1 MFVKYCLFSLKL
13 WFFWTLSV
21 LLQRW
26 FSTCLVCVHKLSSRE
41 NRERP
46 ESGIFLKIRKKT
58 PYVMNTL
65 LCCLFD
71 VHCYVIAFTSFLN
84 NPGIRICLY
93 IYTKYHVNNNGQHQ
107 SETRDFIVIRS
118 GRPANAGHIAGLRP
132 RDVENNLL
140 IVIYKSILISLFTY
154 VKYSMNEVK

>member
-1 MFVKYCLFSLKL
+1 MLLLSGHLLYNHCYYRVFIKYCVFSLKCCD
-13 WFFWTLSV
+13 LSE
-21 LLQRW
+21 LCQFCCTAGFLPAW
-26 FSTCLVCVHKLSSRE
+26 CVYTQWHRGKTEKGQS
-41 NRERP
+41 P
-46 ESGIFLKIRKKT
+46 EYFKNSEKKT

-118 GRPANAGHIAGLRP
+118 GRPANA
-132 RDVENNLL
+132 NNTA
-140 IVIYKSILISLFTY
+140 V
-154 VKYSMNEVK
+154 

>member
-1 MFVKYCLFSLKL
+1 
-13 WFFWTLSV
+13 
-21 LLQRW
+21 
-26 FSTCLVCVHKLSSRE
+26 
-41 NRERP
+41 
-46 ESGIFLKIRKKT
+46 
-58 PYVMNTL
+58 MNTL

-118 GRPANAGHIAGLRP
+118 GRPAHAGHIAGLRP